1 MTALVYLGAA
11 LAAAGLGGL
20 AYCILEG
27 LRVRREKPAPEVVR
41 ARLQKLLAVNL
52 GSVALA
58 ALGLMAVAAGVML

>member
-11 LAAAGLGGL
+11 LAAAGIGGL
-20 AYCILEG
+20 GYCILEG

-41 ARLQKLLAVNL
+41 ARLQKLVAINL

-58 ALGLMAVAAGVML
+58 ALGLMAVVVGVMF